1 LQGGIREERV
11 SAFLLE
17 LFRLACLLQRG
28 NKANFGVM
36 LNEAEKMPQNI
47 PVSDDPDVP
56 SLGLAVYA
64 CKSAQS
70 RGRMYDEPESRTRN
84 AFARDRDRIIHSAAF
99 RRLKYKTQVFV
110 YHEGDNYR
118 TRLSHSIEVAQIA
131 RSLARQ
137 LGCHE
142 DLAEAIALA
151 HDLGH
156 TPFAHVGEDVLEEC
170 LARFGGFDHNDQSL
184 RVLTR
189 LEKRYLDFD
198 GLNLTWE
205 TLEGVV
211 KHNGPLLKDGQK
223 IDDMPDT
230 IREVSRGFDLQ
241 LDGYASVEAQIA
253 ALSDDIAYN
262 NHDIDDGIRAD
273 LITLDD
279 LEGLPLVG
287 DIVRD
292 VRRKHPGL
300 AKGRIKHEII
310 RELIGHMMSDVL
322 DETHRRLAALDPQ
335 SPDDVRAADRPVVA
349 FSDEMKEV
357 DKQLREFLY
366 ENMYREYRVNR
377 MRRKVSNIVR
387 DLYELLMEYPQCL
400 PKDWQADIAAH
411 GEHDPDYWRSRVITD
426 YIAGMT
432 DRYALL
438 EHQRLFDPYRDI
450 R

>member
-1 LQGGIREERV
+1 MPICKFSGIV
-11 SAFLLE
+11 AYQNLLHHGIG
-17 LFRLACLLQRG
+17 AS
-28 NKANFGVM
+28 FGIM
-36 LNEAEKMPQNI
+36 LNEAEKMTRNL
-47 PVSDDPDVP
+47 PVTDDPDVP
-56 SLGLAVYA
+56 SLGLAPYA

-70 RGRMYDEPESRTRN
+70 HGRIYDEPESRTRN

-131 RSLARQ
+131 RSMARS

-142 DLAEAIALA
+142 DLAEAVALA

-156 TPFAHVGEDVLEEC
+156 TPFAHVGEDVLDEC
-170 LARFGGFDHNDQSL
+170 LERYGGFDHNDQSL

-211 KHNGPLLKDGQK
+211 KHNGPVLVDGK
-223 IDDMPDT
+223 TIKDMPDT
-230 IREVSRGFDLQ
+230 IREVSENFDLR
-241 LDGYASVEAQIA
+241 LDSFASVEAQIA

-273 LITLDD
+273 FFTLDD

-292 VRRKHPGL
+292 VRRKHPNL
-300 AKGRIKHEII
+300 TKGRLKHEII
-310 RELIGHMMSDVL
+310 RELIGHMMADVL
-322 DETHRRLAALDPQ
+322 EETRKRLAALDPQ
-335 SPDDVRAADRPVVA
+335 SPDDVRNAKQRVVA
-349 FSDEMKEV
+349 FSDEMKAV

-377 MRRKVSNIVR
+377 MRRKVANIVR
-387 DLYELLMEYPQCL
+387 ELYELLMDYPQCL
-400 PKDWQADIAAH
+400 PKDWQEDIANH
-411 GEHDPDYWRSRVITD
+411 GDHDPEYWRSRVITD

-438 EHQRLFDPYRDI
+438 EHQRMFDPYRDI
-450 R
+450 K